1 MLYSIIITMDFVTD
15 SSYKEVNILTITTM
29 HVQLSFIDERNLSYR
44 SNLNDRKVTGTLISH
59 HFPKKMTASM
69 FAW

>member
-69 FAW
+69 FVW